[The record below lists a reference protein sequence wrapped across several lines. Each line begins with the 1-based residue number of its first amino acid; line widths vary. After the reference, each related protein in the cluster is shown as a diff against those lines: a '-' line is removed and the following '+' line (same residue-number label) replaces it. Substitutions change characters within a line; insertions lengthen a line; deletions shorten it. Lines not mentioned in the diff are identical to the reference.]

1 MKIFL
6 NLLFS
11 LLLFLMPVR
20 SVAQVDQFTEI
31 RQAVET
37 AVDSL
42 QPERLVETDAELA
55 MLAESDD
62 SQIRKY
68 ALYYRG
74 YSNYRLYSSIPGI
87 SEDQKEKYLDKAIE
101 MFEEAVEVDSEFAE
115 AQAMLGSCYGQ
126 KADGILSGM
135 KYGPKSD
142 EAMKRAKE
150 LAPDNPRVVMLDA
163 IGTLFKPAMFGG
175 SIDGAIKGFKRAIE
189 LYDQWQLPNAFAPR
203 WGSAEVYAWL
213 GQAYAMDEQYEKARE
228 AYRRGL
234 EVKPGYPWIKNVLLP
249 ELNKK
254 TD

>member
-1 MKIFL
+1 MKFFINILFCL
-6 NLLFS
+6 ILLS
-11 LLLFLMPVR
+11 MPGK
-20 SVAQVDQFTEI
+20 SVAQTEQFAEI
-31 RQAVET
+31 RETIET

-42 QPERLVETDAELA
+42 QPDRLVETDAELA

-62 SQIRKY
+62 TQIRKY

-87 SEDQKEKYLDKAIE
+87 SEEQKEKYLDKAIE
-101 MFEEAVEVDSEFAE
+101 MFEEAVEVDPEFAE

-126 KADGILSGM
+126 KADGIFSGM

-142 EAMKRAKE
+142 ETMKRAKKM
-150 LAPDNPRVVMLDA
+150 APDNPRVVMLDA
-163 IGTLFKPAMFGG
+163 VGTLFKPSMFGG
-175 SIDGAIKGFKRAIE
+175 SIEGAIKGFRRAIE
-189 LYDQWQLPNAFAPR
+189 VFDNWQPPNAFAPR

-213 GQAYAMDEQYEKARE
+213 GQAYAMDNQYEKARE
-228 AYRRGL
+228 AYQKAL
-234 EVKPGYPWIKNVLLP
+234 EVKPGYPWVKNVLLP